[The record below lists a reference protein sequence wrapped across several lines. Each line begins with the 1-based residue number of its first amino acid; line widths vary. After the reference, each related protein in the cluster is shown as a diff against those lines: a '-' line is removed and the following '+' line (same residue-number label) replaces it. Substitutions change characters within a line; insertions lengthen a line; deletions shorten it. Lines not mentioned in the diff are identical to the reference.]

1 MSGLLWHF
9 SLSIVLVS
17 LALRLLT
24 GISCRIN
31 RVLIFQIE
39 REMVNVILCHR
50 QRLHRFPVFLP
61 FAASYSVPLN
71 ERIKPK

>member
-1 MSGLLWHF
+1 MSSLLRHV
-9 SLSIVLVS
+9 SVSIVLVS

-50 QRLHRFPVFLP
+50 QRLHRFPVFLL
-61 FAASYSVPLN
+61 FAGSYSVPSN
-71 ERIKPK
+71 EQITPK